1 MCKEEETTET
11 TNFRQILREIGYQ
24 AGQHEL
30 LADNLI
36 KTLCADLQKKS
47 KDLGKAVKD
56 NCKAAR
62 KCKEVVDSEQQE
74 MEKTKQK
81 YHKSYSD
88 WQEAIQNYERAD
100 ADGTLSRNEI
110 LKMKIVTDMKSRT
123 HGDCKSKYQSQLSKT
138 NSVVSEHTTRVMP
151 ALLDQLQAGAR
162 ERLGL
167 VCKGLNSYMRAEQEM
182 FVILGKCQKE
192 VLRAVEQIDWV
203 RDESM
208 VVERLKTGELP
219 PPDIQFQDMSD
230 SRSDR
235 ERKSSSLSRR
245 ISRVNFNYK
254 KEKQSL
260 FQERRKLTRKVDAL
274 KVEIGKGTKEMRALQ
289 LMIQTYTN
297 TPQFGDAAKFQPE
310 LNSIAAKVQRQEAE
324 LSALQRSLDLVESK
338 MSLNCGGSLLGARS
352 VESLTL
358 RGSLG
363 EGDSQGSGEGN
374 PGESQWSGSSSEESG
389 REAVLGEND
398 WGEDFQDD
406 NE

>member
-1 MCKEEETTET
+1 
-11 TNFRQILREIGYQ
+11 
-24 AGQHEL
+24 
-30 LADNLI
+30 
-36 KTLCADLQKKS
+36 
-47 KDLGKAVKD
+47 
-56 NCKAAR
+56 
-62 KCKEVVDSEQQE
+62 
-74 MEKTKQK
+74 
-81 YHKSYSD
+81 
-88 WQEAIQNYERAD
+88 
-100 ADGTLSRNEI
+100 
-110 LKMKIVTDMKSRT
+110 
-123 HGDCKSKYQSQLSKT
+123 
-138 NSVVSEHTTRVMP
+138 
-151 ALLDQLQAGAR
+151 
-162 ERLGL
+162 
-167 VCKGLNSYMRAEQEM
+167 M

-192 VLRAVEQIDWV
+192 VLRWAVEQIDWV

-219 PPDIQFQDMSD
+219 PADIQFQDMSD

-338 MSLNCGGSLLGARS
+338 MSLNCGVSLLGARS

-406 NE
+406 DEDEDEDFQDDVEEVEL